1 MRGFETLPRSG
12 PFIVVGNR
20 SGGATPPDFPIL
32 ATAWWRQRGVGEP
45 LYGLV
50 ESVFAELPWVRAPL
64 AKCGALEDLG
74 AAEAVLRDG
83 GIVVTYPGGDHEA
96 FRPLRERNRIDLD
109 GKTGFVKLALRTGVP
124 IVPAVTHGVQDSVIV
139 LWRGERLVRLMPALR
154 LWRLKVMPVVL
165 GAPWGVSFGLPTFP
179 LPAKATVQLGPPID
193 ISVENGPDAANDL
206 PFVQACYARIVRT
219 MQETL
224 DGLDAERGNR
234 RWPLS
239 LARL

>member
-1 MRGFETLPRSG
+1 
-12 PFIVVGNR
+12 
-20 SGGATPPDFPIL
+20 
-32 ATAWWRQRGVGEP
+32 
-45 LYGLV
+45 
-50 ESVFAELPWVRAPL
+50 
-64 AKCGALEDLG
+64 
-74 AAEAVLRDG
+74 AVLRDG